1 MKVGLIHI
9 INNMLTV
16 SMDQVMVAVNLFLQ
30 WKQNCSEQGLF
41 SERIWR
47 HGTAVMYQT
56 HIYTTGVHS

>member
-1 MKVGLIHI
+1 MCLPVIRVDKEMKVGLIHI

-41 SERIWR
+41 SERI
-47 HGTAVMYQT
+47 
-56 HIYTTGVHS
+56 